1 MRDNFGS
8 LNTIN
13 EKRDYH
19 KSPFHI
25 EMTRGNCYG
34 WIRLRRNTDEI
45 LVSLNTFQAG
55 NYMFQANNRNSR
67 TRCEICSKLTKTPG
81 TLF

>member
-25 EMTRGNCYG
+25 EMSRGNCYG
-34 WIRLRRNTDEI
+34 WIRLR
-45 LVSLNTFQAG
+45 
-55 NYMFQANNRNSR
+55 
-67 TRCEICSKLTKTPG
+67 
-81 TLF
+81 

>member
-25 EMTRGNCYG
+25 EMSRCNCYAQ
-34 WIRLRRNTDEI
+34 IRLRRKTDEI

-55 NYMFQANNRNSR
+55 NYMFQVTIATVEQGVKYVQS
-67 TRCEICSKLTKTPG
+67 
-81 TLF
+81 

>member
-25 EMTRGNCYG
+25 KMSRCNCYG
-34 WIRLRRNTDEI
+34 WIRL

-55 NYMFQANNRNSR
+55 NYMFQVNNRNSR
-67 TRCEICSKLTKTPG
+67 TRCEICSKLTKTPDK
-81 TLF
+81 LF